1 MYVKLTRVHAALSGP
16 GMFGL
21 NVEKVTNLLEGLP
34 NILKL
39 EDYVFQAQSQTRS
52 SRSKT
57 MVTSK
62 PRRRKRGEIDKS
74 DEIINKLVQ
83 FRIEQKQADVQLI

>member
-1 MYVKLTRVHAALSGP
+1 MLLKGTVDIALSGP

-34 NILKL
+34 NILTL
-39 EDYVFQAQSQTRS
+39 EDYVFQAQNQTRS
-52 SRSKT
+52 SRSKN
-57 MVTSK
+57 SAPNK
-62 PRRRKRGEIDKS
+62 PRRRRRGEVDKG

-83 FRIEQKQADVQLI
+83 FRIEQKQAEVRLI